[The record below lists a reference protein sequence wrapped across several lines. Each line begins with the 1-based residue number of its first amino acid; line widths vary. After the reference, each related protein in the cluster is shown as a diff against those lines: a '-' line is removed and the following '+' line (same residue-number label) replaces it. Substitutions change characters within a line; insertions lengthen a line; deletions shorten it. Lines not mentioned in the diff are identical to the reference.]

1 MSAQQVRKQVWF
13 YGGLGSSDL
22 FMRLRSFYFILG
34 AIATTFL
41 AISAAGYLWLVAQSP
56 LSLLQEGYLANPG
69 AAAFVPRQSPV
80 MVSLLVNPDRL
91 EALRVALTAPSRRR
105 AARRELD
112 QFKQSVLAER
122 QLDYDIDI
130 KPWLGD
136 EMTVA
141 VTTPDLDRDA
151 RNGLQPG
158 YLLALETTDGD
169 RARDFLQL
177 FWQKQAIAGIDLI
190 FEPFAGVKL
199 VYGRATADTLAT
211 LPSRRS
217 RRAPVESEPEP
228 TNDVVQTLA
237 STVVGDRFVLFAN
250 SPKVLREALNNFQA
264 PGLNLS
270 SNKAYLAALD
280 DLPLRS
286 FGVAYLNLEQ
296 LNTWLAGLG
305 DRSTADTQ
313 PSKNQAGF
321 DQLLAG
327 LQLSRQG
334 VLLDTRLL
342 AKVGTELIPRS
353 PNVLQATDTLNLV
366 PADTPLLAYGTNLQ
380 QLFPEL
386 MSGLASIPVFA
397 DLVQQPLSAL
407 EDQWR
412 ISFDEDIFAW
422 VDEEFALGFVPE
434 TSKSADWI
442 FVADANATT
451 NTALERLDAIAQAKG
466 LSIGPVDIDDNLTYT
481 WTRLSPVES
490 SRRSRT
496 PITTLQADV
505 QGVHGT
511 VAQHEIFAT
520 SIEAIRRSLKAPG
533 NALVDQASF
542 QQAIA
547 PIPSENEGYLY
558 VDWQAVRPILEAR
571 LPLLKFAEL
580 TARPLFDHIETLTF
594 SSLGGDRQ
602 TRRGALFI
610 CLNDG

>member
-1 MSAQQVRKQVWF
+1 
-13 YGGLGSSDL
+13 
-22 FMRLRSFYFILG
+22 MRLRSFYFVLG
-34 AIATTFL
+34 AIATVFL
-41 AISAAGYLWLVAQSP
+41 SIGVAGYLWLVAQSP
-56 LSLLQEGYLANPG
+56 LSLLQERYLVNPG
-69 AAAFVPRQSPV
+69 AAVFVPRQSPV

-105 AARRELD
+105 RARRELD

-122 QLDYDIDI
+122 QLDYDTDI
-130 KPWLGD
+130 KPWLGN
-136 EMTVA
+136 EITVA
-141 VTTPDLDRDA
+141 ITTPDLDRDA

-158 YLLALETTDGD
+158 YLLALEATDGD

-177 FWQKQAIAGIDLI
+177 FWQKQAIAGTDLI

-199 VYGRATADTLAT
+199 IYGRATADTLAT
-211 LPSRRS
+211 QPNRGSRRRGLRRGGS
-217 RRAPVESEPEP
+217 RQGPAESEPEP
-228 TNDVVQTLA
+228 TSEVVQTLA

-250 SPKVLREALNNFQA
+250 SPKVLREALNNVQA

-280 DLPLRS
+280 ELPSRS

-296 LNTWLAGLG
+296 LNAWLEGLG
-305 DRSTADTQ
+305 DRATADLR
-313 PSKNQAGF
+313 SRKNLPGF

-327 LQLSRQG
+327 MQLSRQG

-342 AKVGTELIPRS
+342 AKMGTELIPRS
-353 PNVLQATDTLNLV
+353 PNVLRATDTLKLV
-366 PADTPLLAYGTNLQ
+366 PADTPLLAYGTDLQ
-380 QLFPEL
+380 QLFPDL
-386 MSGLASIPVFA
+386 MVGLASVPVFA
-397 DLVQQPLSAL
+397 DLLQQPLNTL
-407 EDQWR
+407 EDQWG
-412 ISFDEDIFAW
+412 ISFTDDVFAW
-422 VDEEFALGFVPE
+422 VNGEFALGFVPE
-434 TSKSADWI
+434 ASKLADWM

-451 NTALERLDAIAQAKG
+451 NRALERLDAIAQAQG
-466 LSIGPVDIDDNLTYT
+466 LSIGPVNIDGNPTYT
-481 WTRLSPVES
+481 WTRLSPVET
-490 SRRSRT
+490 SRRSRD

-520 SIEAIRRSLKAPG
+520 SIEVIRRSLQAPG
-533 NALVDQASF
+533 NALVDQVAF

-610 CLNDG
+610 RLNDD